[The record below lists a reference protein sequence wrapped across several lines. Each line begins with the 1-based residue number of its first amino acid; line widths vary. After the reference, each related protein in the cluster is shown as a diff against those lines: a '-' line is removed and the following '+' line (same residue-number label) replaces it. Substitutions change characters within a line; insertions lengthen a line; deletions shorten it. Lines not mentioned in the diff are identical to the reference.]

1 MQATIMENQKYN
13 GWTNYE
19 TWAVALWLDNE
30 EASYR
35 YWRMVAQE
43 EIRFCKLQEEHREEA
58 AIMLADRLTE
68 EIHESLMGGVADLA
82 SDLMAAALS
91 EVDWLE
97 IAEHVVAEFREEY

>member
-1 MQATIMENQKYN
+1 MDNKKYN

-19 TWAVALWLDNE
+19 TWAVALWLNNE

-35 YWRMVAQE
+35 YWREAALEAHQLCKRAE
-43 EIRFCKLQEEHREEA
+43 ERREEA
-58 AIMLADRLTE
+58 PIMLADRLKE
-68 EIHESLMGGVADLA
+68 EIYDSLLGGVADLA

-97 IAEHVVAEFREEY
+97 IAEHVVAEFCEEY